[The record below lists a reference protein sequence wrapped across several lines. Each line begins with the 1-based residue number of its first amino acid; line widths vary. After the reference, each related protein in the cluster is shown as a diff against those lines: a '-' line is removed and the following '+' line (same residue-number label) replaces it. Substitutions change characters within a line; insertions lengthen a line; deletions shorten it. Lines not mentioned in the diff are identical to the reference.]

1 METSV
6 NLFFLSDKRNKFL
19 KKIAVVMDTIN
30 ER

>member
-6 NLFFLSDKRNKFL
+6 NFFFLSDKRNK